1 MPTSENITGDAQ
13 ALALAVER
21 RAQQAYED
29 LLAKLDEGVDPRLAI
44 AQVQKSF
51 DGEFAG
57 ELAQAFSTVLQ
68 RSVSVGS
75 VLAMPVGEVV
85 LSRRLWALN
94 GEVVN
99 QVSGLIRQH
108 AQGLQSA
115 QTLAR
120 QLYDGYNPIDGV
132 QRPLEGAARAKLPKA
147 LRELIRLP
155 QTRESLAR
163 VLEQGQQLA
172 ARIKSETLKAGYLE
186 AVQAWVD
193 GEGKQALNKRLWVAQ
208 REKNR
213 YTADRIAQTELA
225 RAHQAKVGA
234 ELMADG
240 SISVVQVRINP
251 AHPVTDICDLH
262 ARADLF
268 GLGAGCY
275 PKAKAPRPPFHPHC
289 WCRLSSRPDL
299 MAGADTAERK
309 GAVQAYLRTLPAY
322 EAARVLGSRER
333 LAQVLGGKSV
343 DAVVNAGRDPMYHL
357 ARLGGMT
364 QDPTPVATQKR
375 IADFARDAM
384 NISDRRTI
392 EVIGKVDNATL
403 ILQKTGLDV
412 NGFTRVIDNYG
423 VRHTLKQHGDATK
436 EARRGQL
443 AVTPDDFGLI
453 PMITSHP
460 DSVYSDGKN
469 KIGRDVIVFE
479 KVIDGVGYRHVE
491 ELRGKHKLVATDS
504 MRKKKGTW
512 GA

>member
-1 MPTSENITGDAQ
+1 MPTSENITGEAQ

-21 RAQQAYED
+21 RAQQAYQA

-94 GEVVN
+94 GEMVN

-147 LRELIRLP
+147 LQALTSTP

-225 RAHQAKVGA
+225 RAHQAKVGQ
-234 ELMADG
+234 EFMADG

-289 WCRLSSRPDL
+289 ACRLSSRPDL

-309 GAVQAYLRTLPAY
+309 GAVQAYLKSLPAY
-322 EAARVLGSRER
+322 EAARVMGSKER
-333 LAQVLGGKSV
+333 LLDVMQRGKSV

-357 ARLGGMT
+357 ARLGGMEIPASSKAEQFAKFFNNDAGAPPRFSIAT
-364 QDPTPVATQKR
+364 LTPEDQALFGVRSPDLWLSRASLDEHMGKHPGVGMSDYLKIPEIVR
-375 IADFARDAM
+375 NADVWGGHQ
-384 NISDRRTI
+384 DRRFLLLSIGEKAYRAAIKAAEDHSTAWFLSL
-392 EVIGKVDNATL
+392 VISPK
-403 ILQKTGLDV
+403 QKPPKG
-412 NGFTRVIDNYG
+412 
-423 VRHTLKQHGDATK
+423 
-436 EARRGQL
+436 
-443 AVTPDDFGLI
+443 AVL
-453 PMITSHP
+453 
-460 DSVYSDGKN
+460 
-469 KIGRDVIVFE
+469 
-479 KVIDGVGYRHVE
+479 
-491 ELRGKHKLVATDS
+491 LR
-504 MRKKKGTW
+504 KGAGGSGW
-512 GA
+512 RP

>member
-1 MPTSENITGDAQ
+1 MPTSENITGEAQ

-29 LLAKLDEGVDPRLAI
+29 LLAKLDEGVDPRIAI

-57 ELAQAFSTVLQ
+57 ELAAAFSTVLQ

-94 GEVVN
+94 GEMVN

-147 LRELIRLP
+147 LQALTSTP

-172 ARIKSETLKAGYLE
+172 ARLKSETLKAGYME
-186 AVQAWVD
+186 SVQAWVD

-225 RAHQAKVGA
+225 RAHQAKVGQ
-234 ELMADG
+234 ELLADG

-299 MAGADTAERK
+299 TAGADTAERK
-309 GAVQAYLRTLPAY
+309 GAVQAYLKTLAAY
-322 EAARVLGSRER
+322 EAARVMGSKER
-333 LAQVLGGKSV
+333 LLDVMQRGKSV

-357 ARLGGMT
+357 ERLGDG
-364 QDPTPVATQKR
+364 VAYRSMNAAYEESKR
-375 IADFARDAM
+375 P
-384 NISDRRTI
+384 
-392 EVIGKVDNATL
+392 GGDNA
-403 ILQKTGLDV
+403 GLLR
-412 NGFTRVIDNYG
+412 N
-423 VRHTLKQHGDATK
+423 LKNLGPVQREKSISSLETQASFHEHKALNPGEFVPDWNDRPSAYQIGLLAK
-436 EARRGQL
+436 WRSEAQNFRSQ
-443 AVTPDDFGLI
+443 V
-453 PMITSHP
+453 
-460 DSVYSDGKN
+460 
-469 KIGRDVIVFE
+469 DVI
-479 KVIDGVGYRHVE
+479 
-491 ELRGKHKLVATDS
+491 
-504 MRKKKGTW
+504 KGFNDEF
-512 GA
+512 GQ

>member
-1 MPTSENITGDAQ
+1 MPTSENITGEAQ

-21 RAQQAYED
+21 RAQQAYEE
-29 LLAKLDEGVDPRLAI
+29 LLAKLDEGVDPRIAI

-57 ELAQAFSTVLQ
+57 ELAAAFSTVLQ
-68 RSVSVGS
+68 LSVSVGS

-94 GEVVN
+94 GEMVN

-147 LRELIRLP
+147 LQALTSTP

-172 ARIKSETLKAGYLE
+172 ARLKSETLKAGYLE

-193 GEGKQALNKRLWVAQ
+193 GEGKQALAQRLWVAQ

-225 RAHQAKVGA
+225 RAHQAKVGQ
-234 ELMADG
+234 EFMADG

-309 GAVQAYLRTLPAY
+309 GAVQAYLKTLSSY
-322 EAARVLGSRER
+322 EAARVMGSKER
-333 LAQVLGGKSV
+333 LLDVMQRGKSV

-357 ARLGGMT
+357 ARLGGMDNLAMKIHPQALPNVENVAIPMEKITGYALDRNHIVGANKARVFESALGFT
-364 QDPTPVATQKR
+364 QANAKELSDQIGSQIALNPAIERDVTEYGRVFSVDVPVVGPR
-375 IADFARDAM
+375 
-384 NISDRRTI
+384 
-392 EVIGKVDNATL
+392 GKGVVSTGW
-403 ILQKTGLDV
+403 ILKTGEETPRL
-412 NGFTRVIDNYG
+412 TSLRV
-423 VRHTLKQHGDATK
+423 VK
-436 EARRGQL
+436 
-443 AVTPDDFGLI
+443 
-453 PMITSHP
+453 
-460 DSVYSDGKN
+460 GK
-469 KIGRDVIVFE
+469 K
-479 KVIDGVGYRHVE
+479 
-491 ELRGKHKLVATDS
+491 
-504 MRKKKGTW
+504 
-512 GA
+512 

>member
-1 MPTSENITGDAQ
+1 MPTSENITGEAQ

-21 RAQQAYED
+21 RAQQAYEE

-94 GEVVN
+94 GEMVN

-120 QLYDGYNPIDGV
+120 QLYDGYTPVDGV

-147 LRELIRLP
+147 LQALTSTP

-193 GEGKQALNKRLWVAQ
+193 GEGKQALAKRLWVAQ

-225 RAHQAKVGA
+225 RAHQSKVGA
-234 ELMADG
+234 EFMADG

-289 WCRLSSRPDL
+289 ACRLSSRPDL

-309 GAVQAYLRTLPAY
+309 GAVQAYLKSLPAY
-322 EAARVLGSRER
+322 EAARVMGSRER
-333 LAQVLGGKSV
+333 LLDVMQRGKSV

-357 ARLGGMT
+357 ARLGGMDNLAMKIHPQALPNVENVAIPMEKITGYALDRNHIVGANKARVFESALGFT
-364 QDPTPVATQKR
+364 QANAKELSDQIGSQ
-375 IADFARDAM
+375 IALNPAIERDATEYGRVF
-384 NISDRRTI
+384 SVDVPVVGPR
-392 EVIGKVDNATL
+392 GKGVVSTGW
-403 ILQKTGLDV
+403 ILKTGEETPRL
-412 NGFTRVIDNYG
+412 TSLRV
-423 VRHTLKQHGDATK
+423 VK
-436 EARRGQL
+436 
-443 AVTPDDFGLI
+443 
-453 PMITSHP
+453 
-460 DSVYSDGKN
+460 GK
-469 KIGRDVIVFE
+469 K
-479 KVIDGVGYRHVE
+479 
-491 ELRGKHKLVATDS
+491 
-504 MRKKKGTW
+504 
-512 GA
+512 